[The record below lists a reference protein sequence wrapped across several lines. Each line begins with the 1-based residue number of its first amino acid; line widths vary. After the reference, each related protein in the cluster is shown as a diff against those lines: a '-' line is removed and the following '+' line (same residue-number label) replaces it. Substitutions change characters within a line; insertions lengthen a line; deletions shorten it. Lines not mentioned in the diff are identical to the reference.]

1 MKKFKIL
8 DKTWKEILFSASG
21 LGPNLLMVLMGAY
34 FTDALNPAALD
45 LSTHTDKIV
54 QTISGTCLIAP
65 ALFPILW
72 FLAKA
77 FDGII
82 DVPFAALTDNLK
94 CRWGKR
100 RTPIAICF
108 IPMVLSFAMCWL
120 PISQTDTLANTIW
133 IFVWSLIFFST
144 YTMSLIAFYGSL
156 SQVCYDEKQQ
166 ERVASLKSF
175 FDTISY
181 VIVYALVPLI
191 LSVSQLHIDKLVFIL
206 LPTMLTML
214 IPLFMIKEGRKWEE
228 KLKEKG
234 YEIIEESKKEHVS
247 MLESIKLTFTNKPF
261 LKWCLV
267 NCCAFFS
274 LQMFLVSMNA
284 LILGGMGLGSLEMS
298 ILNTC
303 AFAPVP
309 IMLYLFRKLS
319 EKKGLR
325 FAFQTCL
332 LAFAVAIS
340 SFIIGNSYIS
350 GDNYTLKMVVG
361 IVGSIIGS
369 WSIGSFFM
377 MPYLIPVK
385 ISAAEEKLGIKNHS
399 AMFFAAQAL
408 TTSIVG
414 AVASSLVYENIKTLF
429 ISTDANGIVR
439 AIDTTD
445 PVTGVIIPAI
455 QNAADQFGTS
465 LDSVYNLGT
474 LLVPMIVAI
483 CCILGFIITFR
494 MPKHY
499 STKEVALELGLE
511 KEYNEYAKTLPAEKE
526 VAFEAESLI
535 INNALWI
542 LSGTIFGYIW
552 SYQVVSATNTFAN
565 KKISKLHWV
574 LAILFYPYSIY
585 LNLRLNFELNQKL
598 KVLGTPHKNSSILI
612 ALFSAIG
619 LSCVSLSIL
628 QTKLNKIAELENG
641 ESK

>member
-1 MKKFKIL
+1 MKKFKTL

-45 LSTHTDKIV
+45 LSTHADKIV
-54 QTISGTCLIAP
+54 QTISGTCLVVP
-65 ALFPILW
+65 ALFPLFW
-72 FLAKA
+72 FLAKT

-94 CRWGKR
+94 SRWGKR
-100 RTPIAICF
+100 RTPIAFCF

-133 IFVWSLIFFST
+133 VFIWSLIFFST
-144 YTMSLIAFYGSL
+144 YTMSLISFYGSL
-156 SQVCYDEKQQ
+156 STVCYDDKQQ

-181 VIVYALVPLI
+181 VIAYALVPLI
-191 LSVSQLHIDKLVFIL
+191 LSVTKIHIDKLVFIL

-214 IPLFMIKEGRKWEE
+214 IPIFMIKEGDKWEQ
-228 KLKEKG
+228 KLKEDG
-234 YEIIEESKKEHVS
+234 YEIVEESKKEHVS
-247 MLESIKLTFTNKPF
+247 MIESLKLTFSNKPF

-267 NCCAFFS
+267 NCCAFFA

-332 LAFAVAIS
+332 LAFVVAIS
-340 SFIIGNSYIS
+340 SFIIGNSYVS
-350 GDNYTLKMVVG
+350 GDNYSLKMIIG
-361 IVGSIIGS
+361 IAGSVLGS

-385 ISAAEEKLGIKNHS
+385 ISAAEEKMGIKNHS

-408 TTSIVG
+408 TTSFVG

-429 ISTDANGIVR
+429 ISTEAGGVVR
-439 AIDTTD
+439 AVDTTD
-445 PVTGVIIPAI
+445 NVTGVITPAI
-455 QNAADQFGTS
+455 QNASEAFGVS
-465 LDSVYNLGT
+465 IDSVYNLGT
-474 LLVPMIVAI
+474 LLVPVIVAI
-483 CCILGFIITFR
+483 CCILGFILSFK
-494 MPKHY
+494 MPKHF
-499 STKEVALELGLE
+499 STKEVALDLGLE
-511 KEYNEYAKTLPAEKE
+511 KEYNEYAKSLPPEKE
-526 VAFEAESLI
+526 KAFEPESLI
-535 INNALWI
+535 INNALWV
-542 LSGTIFGYIW
+542 LSGSIFGYIW
-552 SYQVVSATNTFAN
+552 SYQLIAATNTFAN
-565 KKISKLHWV
+565 KNISKLN
-574 LAILFYPYSIY
+574 LIGSILFFPYSIY
-585 LNLRLNFELNQKL
+585 LNLRLNSEINKKL
-598 KVLGTPHKNSSILI
+598 ESLGLSHKKLTILI
-612 ALFSAIG
+612 VLFSAIG
-619 LSCVSLSIL
+619 LSFVSLSIL
-628 QTKLNKIAELENG
+628 QHKLNIIAQFENG